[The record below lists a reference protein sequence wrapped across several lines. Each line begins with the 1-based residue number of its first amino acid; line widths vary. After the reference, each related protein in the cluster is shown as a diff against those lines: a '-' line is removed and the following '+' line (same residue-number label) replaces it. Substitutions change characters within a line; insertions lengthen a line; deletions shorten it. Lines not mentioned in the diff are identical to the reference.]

1 MMEKKE
7 EEGGE
12 GGGGEEREGVDN
24 YMDEPES
31 DGDDGSPI
39 PRARWPVSIRDED
52 GNFEDVVH
60 PGHRAMGHPDVIMTV
75 PRFWIDDPTS
85 VHRNVLMT
93 RDRAMKIGSCVTP
106 DEKTG
111 DHARGDG
118 CPADD
123 RTIYVAVA
131 SYRDWQ
137 CRDTVAS
144 IFSGASFPG
153 RVRVAVTDQIVEGED
168 GSCDAPRVP
177 CESDPGQALCAHGSR
192 LDVFR
197 VDAALSIGPVFARH
211 MGHRMYRG
219 EYYYMQADAHV
230 TFTGGWDVDIVSQME
245 STGNEMAVL
254 STYLTDIDGSIDAN
268 GNSLRN
274 TRPIMCNT
282 DYEEGQGNRY
292 LRHGS
297 QPEAQPTIRGMPQLE
312 PYWAAGFSFSRGHF
326 VVNVPYDFYQ
336 PMIFQ
341 GEEMSIGIRG
351 FTIGYDYYAPER
363 SVCFHHYAD
372 GANKRKRNKVP
383 HYWENGETYAGSGI
397 KAMYRLLGIVH
408 MNPEI
413 GADMW
418 DHAEEGKYGL
428 GGVRSPELFYDV
440 FGIDVRDKV
449 AEQHLCGFVE
459 TGRMH
464 DEFMK
469 FLRPDGMGIDYSKI
483 SFRFKGNGGL

>member
-1 MMEKKE
+1 V
-7 EEGGE
+7 EEGG
-12 GGGGEEREGVDN
+12 GV
-24 YMDEPES
+24 MDEPENNGG
-31 DGDDGSPI
+31 DGDDGGPI

-52 GNFEDVVH
+52 GNFENVVH
-60 PGHRAMGHPDVIMTV
+60 PGHRAMGHPDVVMAV

-93 RDRAMKIGSCVTP
+93 RDHAMKIGSCVTP

-111 DHARGDG
+111 NHARGDG
-118 CPADD
+118 CPVDD

-137 CRDTVAS
+137 CRDTVTS
-144 IFSGASFPG
+144 IFSRASFPG

-168 GSCDAPRVP
+168 GSCDVPHVP
-177 CESDPGQALCAHGSR
+177 CQVDPSQALCAHKSR

-230 TFTGGWDVDIVSQME
+230 TFTRGWDVDIVSQIE

-254 STYLTDIDGSIDAN
+254 STYLTDIEGSIDAN
-268 GNSLRN
+268 GNSLRD

-418 DHAEEGKYGL
+418 DHAEESKYGL
-428 GGVRSPELFYDV
+428 GGVRSPESFYDV
-440 FGIDVRDKV
+440 FGIDVKDKV

-469 FLRPDGMGIDYSKI
+469 FLRPDGMGIDYGKI
-483 SFRFKGNGGL
+483 SFRFKGKNPAVE